1 MSTNPFPAASKAILA
16 TAATLLLAA
25 CGQSDPAAVAPRP
38 ESSVP
43 VPADAS
49 QDASDPVREL
59 RSRAIVAFR
68 DGRLFE
74 PAGDNALEHYVA
86 VLAIEPDDPSA
97 REALSDLF
105 PLALARAEAAADQG
119 ALDESRRILDLL
131 ERAIAGSAAVAALRQ
146 RLDRALETS
155 APPPPMAPEAAT
167 RVAPATAPATA
178 SVTIEGEVTSAVGP
192 GPVDAPASVE
202 TGVQPDAVASAPRE
216 AARRE
221 GPDDAG
227 DDARVAVATEAEA
240 PAERAASVHAAEPAV
255 SRTPTPSAPRLVE
268 RVAPEYPAVAR
279 QRRIEGWVELEYVVG
294 ADGRVIDVR
303 VLDSHPTRVF
313 EAAAER
319 ALRRWRFEP
328 AVGEGGAPQPTVG
341 RTRID
346 FTLG

>member
-1 MSTNPFPAASKAILA
+1 MNPFPAAPKAALV
-16 TAATLLLAA
+16 TAAALFLTA

-38 ESSVP
+38 ESP
-43 VPADAS
+43 VPARADAS
-49 QDASDPVREL
+49 PETSDPVRDL
-59 RSRAIVAFR
+59 RNRAIVAFR

-74 PAGDNALEHYVA
+74 PAGDNALEHYVD

-119 ALDESRRILDLL
+119 ALGESRRILDLL

-146 RLDRALETS
+146 RLERAFETS
-155 APPPPMAPEAAT
+155 ASPAPMAPEAAA
-167 RVAPATAPATA
+167 RGAPASPT
-178 SVTIEGEVTSAVGP
+178 VDGEAAALAGS
-192 GPVDAPASVE
+192 GPVDTPASVA
-202 TGVQPDAVASAPRE
+202 TSAQPDPLALAPRE
-216 AARRE
+216 DGRRE
-221 GPDDAG
+221 APDEAG
-227 DDARVAVATEAEA
+227 DDARIAVASETEA
-240 PAERAASVHAAEPAV
+240 PVEPAAGMPATV
-255 SRTPTPSAPRLVE
+255 PAVPVTPTPTPPRLVE
-268 RVAPEYPAVAR
+268 RVAPEYPAIAR

-328 AVGEGGAPQPTVG
+328 AVGDGGAPQPTVG